1 MMTAVRVGGN
11 AIGRER
17 SALDR
22 SSFHLLSILR
32 YKLSLYA
39 EDGVAN
45 RSIQRMLSSVFNYL
59 FKSRRQDPHL
69 LFSDDCAICER
80 ERQQIEADN
89 MGIME
94 AYRE

>member
-1 MMTAVRVGGN
+1 
-11 AIGRER
+11 
-17 SALDR
+17 
-22 SSFHLLSILR
+22 
-32 YKLSLYA
+32 
-39 EDGVAN
+39 
-45 RSIQRMLSSVFNYL
+45 MLSSVFNYL

-94 AYRE
+94 AYREWFLAVVIR